1 MVEVSHILI
10 REFVEVTRS
19 IPTFESEIPGAKKA
33 QALGYR
39 AVRYSMPVFALKISY
54 VAVSIKL

>member
-39 AVRYSMPVFALKISY
+39 AVRYSMPVFALKIS
-54 VAVSIKL
+54 